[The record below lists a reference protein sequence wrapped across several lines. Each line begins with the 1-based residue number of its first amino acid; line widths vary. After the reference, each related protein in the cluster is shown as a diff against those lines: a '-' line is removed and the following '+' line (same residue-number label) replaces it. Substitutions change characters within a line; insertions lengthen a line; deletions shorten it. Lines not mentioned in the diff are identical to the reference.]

1 VARYFVLTD
10 IHANLEALDICIADA
25 GLRGYDKVLVL
36 GDVVGYGADPNTVI
50 DRVQALKPHA
60 IVRGNHDKVALGLD
74 QADGFNPAA
83 RAAARWTIDALTPE
97 HRAWLTALPMG
108 PLVVDDI
115 LEICHGA
122 PFDED
127 SYIFDELDAMRAI
140 ASASR
145 PVCLYGHTH
154 QAIAFELADGTFRV
168 VGPTEQSETEVHLRI
183 GGKYLINPGSVGQPR
198 DGDPRAAYAL
208 VDTDTR
214 IITFVRLKYPVE
226 VTQEKVLKAGLP
238 EPLARRLSSGR

>member
-10 IHANLEALDICIADA
+10 IHANLEALDVCLADA
-25 GLRGYDKVLVL
+25 RLRGYDKVLIL
-36 GDVVGYGADPNTVI
+36 GDVVGYGADPNQVI
-50 DRVQALKPHA
+50 DRVQALKPYA

-74 QADGFNPAA
+74 QADGFNAAA
-83 RAAARWTIDALTPE
+83 RAAALWTIDALTPG

-108 PLVVDDI
+108 PQVVDDV

-127 SYIFDELDAMRAI
+127 CYIFDELDAMRAI

-145 PVCLYGHTH
+145 ALCLYGHTH
-154 QAIAFELADGTFRV
+154 QAIAFELADGQFRV
-168 VGPTEQSETEVHLRI
+168 VGPSGGSETEVKLKS
-183 GGKYLINPGSVGQPR
+183 GGKYLVNPGSVGQPR

-208 VDTDTR
+208 VNTDTR
-214 IITFVRLKYPVE
+214 SITFVRVKYPVE

-238 EPLARRLSSGR
+238 EPLARRLLSGR